1 MVSFCMGSYTAT
13 KTLMVASNAT
23 LGRTAVDMLPKFN
36 SKRSKK
42 MNPTEQ
48 NTKPEPIVVSKSVF
62 DLDTFADVTLV
73 KPVDFTAATSTEEA
87 LSRLGGDT
95 AKLLS
100 VINEGLL
107 EVRKREVK
115 ADASAWMQEVENEDG
130 TTALEAFDGTI
141 ADQKMVNNLVL
152 NIAKSSF
159 GYNKAAAAKDKAG
172 KAKAKQ
178 AAMDFVSSNE
188 VLKNGLKENAQ

>member
-1 MVSFCMGSYTAT
+1 MRTIKPLTSVEGASGMRDQ
-13 KTLMVASNAT
+13 LMLA
-23 LGRTAVDMLPKFN
+23 KF
-36 SKRSKK
+36 KHKGTKK
-42 MNPTEQ
+42 MNPSEQ
-48 NTKPEPIVVSKSVF
+48 TTKPEPIVVSKSVF
-62 DLDTFADVTLV
+62 DLDSFSDVTLV
-73 KPVDFTAATSTEEA
+73 KPVTFAPAVSTEEA
-87 LSRLGGDT
+87 LQRLGGDS

-107 EVRKREVK
+107 EVRKREVR
-115 ADASAWMQEVENEDG
+115 ADDSAWMQEVEAEDG
-130 TTALEAFDGTI
+130 TVTMEAFDGTI

-172 KAKAKQ
+172 KSKAKQ

>member
-1 MVSFCMGSYTAT
+1 MVKQAKQRMSNRQAARMTTILFKKVDNMDTSEQTGAT
-13 KTLMVASNAT
+13 
-23 LGRTAVDMLPKFN
+23 R
-36 SKRSKK
+36 
-42 MNPTEQ
+42 
-48 NTKPEPIVVSKSVF
+48 PEPIVVTKSVF

-73 KPVDFTAATSTEEA
+73 KPVLFSAATSTEEA
-87 LSRLGGDT
+87 LKRLGGDT

-115 ADASAWMQEVENEDG
+115 SDDTAWMQEVEAEDG
-130 TTALEAFDGTI
+130 STVLEAFDGTI

-159 GYNKAAAAKDKAG
+159 GYNKAAAAKDKTA
-172 KAKAKQ
+172 KQKAKQ

>member
-1 MVSFCMGSYTAT
+1 MI
-13 KTLMVASNAT
+13 
-23 LGRTAVDMLPKFN
+23 
-36 SKRSKK
+36 
-42 MNPTEQ
+42 PTE
-48 NTKPEPIVVSKSVF
+48 NAARPEPITVSKSVF
-62 DLDTFADVTLV
+62 DLETFADVVLV
-73 KPVDFTAATSTEEA
+73 KPVDFSAATSTEEA
-87 LSRLGGDT
+87 LTRLGGDT

-107 EVRKREVK
+107 EVRKREVR
-115 ADASAWMQEVENEDG
+115 ADATAWMQETEAEDG
-130 TTALEAFDGTI
+130 TTILEAFDGTI

-159 GYNKAAAAKDKAG
+159 GYNKAAAAKDKAA
-172 KAKAKQ
+172 KQKAKQ